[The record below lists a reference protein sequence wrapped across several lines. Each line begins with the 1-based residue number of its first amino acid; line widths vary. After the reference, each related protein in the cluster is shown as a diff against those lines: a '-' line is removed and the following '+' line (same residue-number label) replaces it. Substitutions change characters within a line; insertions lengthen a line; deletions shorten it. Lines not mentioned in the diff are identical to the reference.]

1 MTFEVVGISVQHLT
15 GVAFQMILQ
24 YYWLFG
30 IDHDVMRFGIGDESL
45 QLKRDISN
53 FGDIQSGMILFLCI
67 LLSGRVGG
75 GLFGQD
81 GFQSGK

>member
-1 MTFEVVGISVQHLT
+1 
-15 GVAFQMILQ
+15 MILL

-53 FGDIQSGMILFLCI
+53 FGDIQSGMILFCASSSPEELVVAF
-67 LLSGRVGG
+67 LDRMDFKVG
-75 GLFGQD
+75 
-81 GFQSGK
+81 SNI